1 MDIIEMATAN
11 ASSDMSAAV
20 NIETSWGKF
29 LEMLPQFKM

>member
-1 MDIIEMATAN
+1 MDITEMATTN
-11 ASSDMSAAV
+11 ASIDMSAVV